1 MTHWQVIAI
10 AYGLTFLALAVEV
23 ALLVRRRRAA
33 LRQIRQLAEARE
45 AENLFTGSGGA
56 EETDDPHNGNRAGT

>member
-10 AYGLTFLALAVEV
+10 AYGLTFLALAMEV

-33 LRQIRQLAEARE
+33 LRQLRLLDEAKE
-45 AENLFTGSGGA
+45 PENL
-56 EETDDPHNGNRAGT
+56 

>member
-1 MTHWQVIAI
+1 MAHWQVIAI

-33 LRQIRQLAEARE
+33 LRQLRLLDEAKE
-45 AENLFTGSGGA
+45 AEDL
-56 EETDDPHNGNRAGT
+56 